1 MAKEKQADR
10 GQYGQVVERLQGL
23 VEALE
28 SGELSLEESLERF
41 AEGIALVKQ
50 GEKLLADAEKRIEQL
65 MSEDGRVAAL
75 KVPEATEA
83 TEAAREAAGAATSG
97 AARQVPPR
105 APQAPRRPV
114 LPPAE
119 DDDVPF

>member
-75 KVPEATEA
+75 KVPESAEAQDVTAAT
-83 TEAAREAAGAATSG
+83 AARAAPA
-97 AARQVPPR
+97 R

-114 LPPAE
+114 SPPAE

>member
-1 MAKEKQADR
+1 MAREKPVGA
-10 GQYGQVVERLQGL
+10 GQYGQVVERLQQI

-28 SGELSLEESLERF
+28 GGELSLEASLERF

-50 GEKLLADAEKRIEQL
+50 GERLLADAEKRIEQL
-65 MSEDGRVAAL
+65 VSEDGRATPL
-75 KVPEATEA
+75 KVSEASEA
-83 TEAAREAAGAATSG
+83 PAAPA
-97 AARQVPPR
+97 PPR
-105 APQAPRRPV
+105 GTAPKRPV

>member
-1 MAKEKQADR
+1 VAKEKPTGA
-10 GQYGQVVERLQGL
+10 GQYGQVVERLQQI

-28 SGELSLEESLERF
+28 GGELSLEESLERF

-65 MSEDGRVAAL
+65 LSEDGRVAPL
-75 KVPEATEA
+75 KVPETNETPSA
-83 TEAAREAAGAATSG
+83 
-97 AARQVPPR
+97 PPLPR
-105 APQAPRRPV
+105 AAAKKRGAVAR
-114 LPPAE
+114 AE